1 MPDQR
6 AMLKPNENTLKL
18 LAAGAMFLDHLG
30 AEVFPEQVILR
41 VIGRLAFPIFSYYI
55 YVGCLRTHNRWAYWR
70 RVCLLGV
77 FCMAVFYLFDDR
89 IYGNTLITFSLSIGI
104 LCGMQKAKEKAV
116 SSPARFLAGA
126 AVCILCLVPVR
137 GLTQIMEIDYGI
149 WGVYV
154 PVLAEL
160 FRLNGERHTGTRFS
174 SKIRP
179 EDVGFT
185 AGLVGLACTF
195 GGIQFFSLA
204 AVPLLI
210 LFRNGKQTWRLPRYF
225 FYYFYPLHFAVVYL
239 IGMGIG

>member
-1 MPDQR
+1 MSDQR

-55 YVGCLRTHNRWAYWR
+55 YVGCLRTHNRWAYWK
-70 RVCLLGV
+70 RVCLLGL

-104 LCGMQKAKEKAV
+104 LCGMQKAKEKAE
-116 SSPARFLAGA
+116 SPPERLGIGT
-126 AVCILCLVPVR
+126 AVCLLGLVPVW
-137 GLTQIMEIDYGI
+137 GLTRIMEIDYGI

-160 FRLNGERHTGTRFS
+160 FRLNGEGHTGTRFS

-179 EDVGFT
+179 EDIGFT

-210 LFRNGKQTWRLPRYF
+210 LFRDGEQNRKLPRYF
-225 FYYFYPLHFAVVYL
+225 FYYFYPLHFAGVYL
-239 IGMGIG
+239 IDMVIA